1 MATDTKD
8 RILDAAERL
17 FGERGF
23 PATSLRDITAEAG
36 VNVASVNY
44 HFGCKEALL
53 TAVLARRLGP
63 INRERLALL
72 DAVDARAAGGPPPV
86 EEVVRAFVLPPFERQ
101 REWSGDAQ
109 HASFLRLVGRIHGET
124 SGTFRATFLKQFE
137 EVLQRFESALQRALP
152 DQPDVSLR
160 MLFMIG
166 SMAFTMSWGTTLAE
180 RELDA
185 GRDPR
190 DVLESLVRYTAAGMA
205 AARPAVAVP
214 IPVAAGARAGA

>member
-1 MATDTKD
+1 MAIDTKD

-23 PATSLRDITAEAG
+23 PATSLRDITAGAG

-44 HFGCKEALL
+44 HFGSKEALL

-72 DAVDARAAGGPPPV
+72 DAVDARAAGAPPPV
-86 EEVVRAFVLPPFERQ
+86 EEVVRAFVLPPFERH
-101 REWSGDAQ
+101 REWSADAQ
-109 HASFLRLVGRIHGET
+109 HSSFLRLVGRIHGET
-124 SGTFRATFLKQFE
+124 NGTFRAMFFEQFE
-137 EVLQRFESALQRALP
+137 EVFQRFESALRRALP

-166 SMAFTMSWGTTLAE
+166 SMAFTMSWRPTLVP
-180 RELDA
+180 READA

-190 DVLESLVRYTAAGMA
+190 DVVEALVRYTAAGMA
-205 AARPAVAVP
+205 ARPEVAAPVA
-214 IPVAAGARAGA
+214 VAAGARSGRQ